1 MADHVV
7 EEKKKG
13 KRKRQDSHEEA
24 DKEIEDPP
32 LLLVQDPEHL
42 SKKAKK
48 WQNKTRV
55 LVLCARGVTYR
66 VRHLMNDVRAL
77 LPHSRSD
84 NKVDRSEH
92 LSALIELCEIKNCT
106 KCIFFE
112 MRKKKDIYMWISQ
125 LPNGPSAKFLIENV
139 HTMNELKLT
148 GNCLLGSRPIISFD
162 MSMEDHPHYRLLKE
176 LFTGVFSTPYYHP
189 RSKPFIDH
197 IFHFGLLDDHLWF
210 RNYQIVEDGRTLNE
224 IGPRFTMNL
233 IKIFAGSFG
242 GRTLYENPKYQTPN
256 AVS

>member
-1 MADHVV
+1 
-7 EEKKKG
+7 
-13 KRKRQDSHEEA
+13 
-24 DKEIEDPP
+24 
-32 LLLVQDPEHL
+32 
-42 SKKAKK
+42 
-48 WQNKTRV
+48 
-55 LVLCARGVTYR
+55 
-66 VRHLMNDVRAL
+66 
-77 LPHSRSD
+77 
-84 NKVDRSEH
+84 
-92 LSALIELCEIKNCT
+92 
-106 KCIFFE
+106 

-210 RNYQIVEDGRTLNE
+210 RNYQVFLTTYTSLGHEVPTSL
-224 IGPRFTMNL
+224 
-233 IKIFAGSFG
+233 
-242 GRTLYENPKYQTPN
+242 
-256 AVS
+256 